1 METRSAVSNPYTLMV
16 NQNFS
21 VSASIDVDG
30 YTGRYQFVNAL
41 EIDHIPGSPIP
52 NERYLRGYI
61 ENYACK
67 SDQQTMVNSCGYRIT
82 HLSMGDDHASLV
94 IEEASSNHVEAK
106 KKIVITGVRE
116 SDGLS
121 RQETFYKDTW
131 QGKTIWY
138 ETLAYSSD
146 PSPLL
151 DLLPPVSSGYQ
162 HTYEWIKITLQF
174 FDA

>member
-1 METRSAVSNPYTLMV
+1 MSDKIILPMRWGAETRSVVSNPYNLTA

-52 NERYLRGYI
+52 NKRYLRGYI

-67 SDQQTMVNSCGYRIT
+67 SDQQTMINSCGYKIT
-82 HLSMGDDHASLV
+82 NLSMGDTSASLV
-94 IEEASSNHVEAK
+94 IKEASSNHVEHK
-106 KKIVITGVRE
+106 GKIVVTGVRE

-121 RQETFYKDTW
+121 RQ
-131 QGKTIWY
+131 
-138 ETLAYSSD
+138 
-146 PSPLL
+146 
-151 DLLPPVSSGYQ
+151 
-162 HTYEWIKITLQF
+162 
-174 FDA
+174 